1 MSRRLNNAAF
11 DVIGSCV
18 SVLEPSDENCLADA
32 QAYGVAD
39 PAGRWIVGVGPDHPD
54 VVLVG
59 EREQLIAVANEMLAK
74 LGAR

>member
-1 MSRRLNNAAF
+1 MPHQLNNATF
-11 DVIGSCV
+11 DVVGSFV
-18 SVLEPSDENCLADA
+18 SVLEPSDENYLADA

-39 PAGRWIVGVGPDHPD
+39 PAGRWVVGVGADHPD

-59 EREQLIAVANEMLAK
+59 HREQLIAVATEMLTK